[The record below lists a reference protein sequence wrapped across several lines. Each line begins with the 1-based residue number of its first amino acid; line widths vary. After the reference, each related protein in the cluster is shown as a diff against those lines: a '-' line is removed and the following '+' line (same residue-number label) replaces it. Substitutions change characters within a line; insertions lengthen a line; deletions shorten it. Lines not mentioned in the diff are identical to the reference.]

1 MEDPLNL
8 KFQELILHFHQM
20 GGELPPLEKF
30 EITPAQVVYLDY
42 LAKHPDCRLNQL
54 TRALQYSSASVSAM
68 VSTLEMKG
76 MLSKVQERGDGR
88 ALALN
93 LTDKGRRVILEIEV
107 FRSKRVEMILKGLNK
122 MEKKTLLD
130 LLEKAIPKKKEK

>member
-1 MEDPLNL
+1 MEITLNDR
-8 KFQELILHFHQM
+8 FQTLMLRFHRL

-42 LAKHPDCRLNQL
+42 LAKHPECRLNQL

-76 MLSKVQERGDGR
+76 MVSKTQERADGR

-93 LTDKGRRVILEIEV
+93 LTEKGHRVILEIEA
-107 FRSKRVEMILKGLNK
+107 FRSKRVEMILKGLNET
-122 MEKKTLLD
+122 EKKTLLD
-130 LLEKAIPKKKEK
+130 ILEKAIPKEKE